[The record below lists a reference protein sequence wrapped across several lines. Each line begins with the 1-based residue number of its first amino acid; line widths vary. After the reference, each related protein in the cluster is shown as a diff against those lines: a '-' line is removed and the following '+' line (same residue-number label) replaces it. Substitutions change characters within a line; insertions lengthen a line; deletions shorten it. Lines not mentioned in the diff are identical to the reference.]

1 MIRIIQGTYG
11 FRGPDGLVHPKTAA
25 SGPFKESAE
34 QEKRLIRLG
43 VAEAVEEPEAPA
55 QEKEVETCPP
65 SKSKS
70 KRTSRA
76 RS

>member
-65 SKSKS
+65 SKNKS
-70 KRTSRA
+70 KRTSRT

>member
-11 FRGPDGLVHPKTAA
+11 FRGPDGIVRPKTAA
-25 SGPFKESAE
+25 DGPFSDTVE

-43 VAEAVEEPEAPA
+43 VAEAVSDPKTSKKKEA
-55 QEKEVETCPP
+55 ETCQP
-65 SKSKS
+65 SKNKS
-70 KRTSRA
+70 KRTSRS